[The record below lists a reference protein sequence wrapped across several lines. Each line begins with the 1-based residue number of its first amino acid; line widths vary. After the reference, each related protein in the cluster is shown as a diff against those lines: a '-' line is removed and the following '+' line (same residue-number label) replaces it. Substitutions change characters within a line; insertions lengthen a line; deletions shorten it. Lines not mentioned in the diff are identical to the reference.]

1 MSIICLFYS
10 EIDVQGCN
18 LISWFSPPLY
28 LWLIVG
34 KHQRGISFIST
45 PLRWVTIFETISFE
59 GPEEGDPDP
68 HQLANIFI
76 WCAICR
82 VGSPQNPS
90 EDVVC
95 SLAKEL
101 RNFCPSAK
109 WSFCLFAVSCQR
121 DRYWFQED
129 EMNTRVVDSW
139 VLLSLWPKSERFI
152 GRQSIRLLLFGEL
165 CRLFFTSDF

>member
-1 MSIICLFYS
+1 MQSDQMVLSSSLSLIDCWQTSARNFLYFHAPSLGHNIRDNIIWRTRGGWSWSSSIGEHLHL
-10 EIDVQGCN
+10 VH
-18 LISWFSPPLY
+18 Y
-28 LWLIVG
+28 LSCRIAAE
-34 KHQRGISFIST
+34 S
-45 PLRWVTIFETISFE
+45 LRRRRRR
-59 GPEEGDPDP
+59 
-68 HQLANIFI
+68 
-76 WCAICR
+76 AI
-82 VGSPQNPS
+82 
-90 EDVVC
+90 VVC